1 MANKAR
7 FISGAVCPSCQL
19 VDKLVLEDIE
29 GVSTR
34 RCVRCGFNDNLELE
48 NNLEPTDGQQSD
60 NDSQA
65 EEWQPIRFDE

>member
-1 MANKAR
+1 
-7 FISGAVCPSCQL
+7 
-19 VDKLVLEDIE
+19 VLEDIE

-48 NNLEPTDGQQSD
+48 NNLESTDGQQSD

>member
-1 MANKAR
+1 MTNKAR

-34 RCVRCGFNDNLELE
+34 RCVRCGFNDSLELE
-48 NNLEPTDGQQSD
+48 NDAQLSDSQQSD
-60 NDSQA
+60 NDAQA
-65 EEWQPIRFDE
+65 GEWQPIRFEE

>member
-1 MANKAR
+1 MANRAR

-34 RCVRCGFNDNLELE
+34 RCVRCGFNDNLE
-48 NNLEPTDGQQSD
+48 PTDGQQSD
-60 NDSQA
+60 NDGQA